1 MVVLL
6 GREPGNMR
14 TSQPHLVEP
23 ERRFLRNEFSIRFYL
38 GIVVIVETDVCE
50 RPEEKDHDC
59 ERGGLTDGAE
69 HQAQV
74 VVEDEGAKE
83 LERES

>member
-6 GREPGNMR
+6 GREPGNLR

-50 RPEEKDHDC
+50 SPEEEDHDR
-59 ERGGLTDGAE
+59 ERGGLIDRAE
-69 HQAQV
+69 HSAQV
-74 VVEDEGAKE
+74 VVEDESDQE
-83 LERES
+83 LQK